1 MDSIFCPLERYLFK
15 KFFKWFCSPLIINSL
30 VCQFYGLYFVLFM
43 CSFLLWMYFG
53 ESPISFLGDLQVSS
67 DLNQYLDFIFV
78 SQFKSSI
85 TEGGVNSALQ
95 LPTLISVCAS
105 YLAWAGNP
113 FLLRMF
119 WLSNLFQATSPLL
132 LKRKFQVTI
141 QLSNSPSLGPSFIQL
156 RAQCYFLTL

>member
-85 TEGGVNSALQ
+85 TEGGVNSAPQ
-95 LPTLISVCAS
+95 LPTLISECMCFLFGMGRKSFFATYVLAKQFVPGYQPFAS
-105 YLAWAGNP
+105 E
-113 FLLRMF
+113 
-119 WLSNLFQATSPLL
+119 
-132 LKRKFQVTI
+132 KKI
-141 QLSNSPSLGPSFIQL
+141 PSHHSVK
-156 RAQCYFLTL
+156 